1 MAEAKKMVA
10 LDELAKRTDRL
21 QVQTEYDLS
30 PEDYRE
36 LFYNSHEC
44 FMAHISKDG
53 YPMVSPMWYVVFDHI
68 IHLTTIKD
76 LRHKTASL
84 EANPKMSLVLTNF
97 GVRADKVR
105 ERLNKSDLP
114 TQILG
119 RYLVPCTRID
129 NIQAILI
136 KAKAE
141 ISDDRELRSKVH
153 RAVIDRYWV
162 DEPEEVRAQLVK
174 AIDTPNRVII
184 KVHPVKVWHWDL
196 GKMAGVR

>member
-1 MAEAKKMVA
+1 MAEAKA
-10 LDELAKRTDRL
+10 IPIDELAKRTDRL

-30 PEDYRE
+30 PEDYHE

-44 FMAHISKDG
+44 FMAHVSKDG
-53 YPMVSPMWYVVFDHI
+53 YPMVSPMWYVVFDDI

-76 LRHKTASL
+76 LRYKTAAL
-84 EANPKMSLVLTNF
+84 MRNPKMSLVLTNF
-97 GVRADKVR
+97 SVRADKVR
-105 ERLNKSDLP
+105 DTLNRADIT
-114 TQILG
+114 TQIIG

-136 KAKAE
+136 KANAE
-141 ISDDRELRSKVH
+141 ISDDRELRAKVH
-153 RAVIDRYWV
+153 RALIDRYCV
-162 DEPEEVRAQLVK
+162 EEPPEVRAQLVK

-184 KVHPVKVWHWDL
+184 KVRPVKIWHWDL

>member
-1 MAEAKKMVA
+1 M
-10 LDELAKRTDRL
+10 LPIDELAIRTDRL

-30 PEDYRE
+30 PADYHE

-53 YPMVSPMWYVVFDHI
+53 YPMVSPMWYVVFDDI

-76 LRHKTASL
+76 VRYKTASL
-84 EANPKMSLVLTNF
+84 IANPKMSLILTSF

-105 ERLNKSDLP
+105 DRLNSTELT

-119 RYLVPCTRID
+119 RYLVPCTRIE

-136 KAKAE
+136 KGKAE
-141 ISDDRELRSKVH
+141 ISDDVELRAKVH

-162 DEPEEVRAQLVK
+162 DEPPEVRAQLVK

-184 KVHPVKVWHWDL
+184 KVRPVKVWHWDL